1 MAQDKAQ
8 AETGRGLSI
17 APLTDRVNSEPPVVN
32 GMSASEANYIGL
44 ISLAA
49 SLVMGVLIY
58 AFTSYWIASF
68 LICLL
73 VPFMSLWY
81 GSLYLQT
88 VKRNRPE
95 GYYLHAIHL
104 ALVARNILKSRFIN
118 HNGYFELGCRTETK
132 SPKP

>member
-1 MAQDKAQ
+1 
-8 AETGRGLSI
+8 
-17 APLTDRVNSEPPVVN
+17 
-32 GMSASEANYIGL
+32 MSASEANYIGL
-44 ISLAA
+44 ISLAI
-49 SLVMGVLIY
+49 SLVIGIFIY
-58 AFTSYWIASF
+58 AFTAYWIASF

-118 HNGYFELGCRTETK
+118 HNGYFELGCRTETT